1 VKITQGAMTIS
12 QTALMDAR
20 SRVSGAPIRIQP
32 PKLPPGMDSP
42 DNAVAMDSL
51 AYDYASTTIAGQD
64 GINYLYFVGYPY
76 LAMLSQ
82 RAEYRA
88 MSGRLA
94 SEMTRE
100 WIALRST
107 ETAGDETKARMA
119 ELDTFLKE
127 LKLQA
132 AVQELVVQDAAFGR
146 GNLFIE
152 IAGQDND
159 KPLIQSPKTIAKGS
173 LKRISTV
180 EPMWTTPMAYNSTDP
195 LAGGFYKASMWNV
208 FGKSVH
214 PTRMMTV
221 VTRPMP
227 DMLKP
232 AYNFSG
238 MSLYQMAEPYVNNWL
253 RTRQSVSDLINTFST
268 TAIQTDLSQVL
279 TGGSAAAMNARA
291 DLFSATKSN
300 RGVMLLD
307 KEREDLVQINT
318 PLGGLHE
325 LQAQAQEQ
333 MCAVSF
339 MPAIILTGISPGGL
353 NASSDSEIMVWHEW
367 IRGQQEAHYREPIQA
382 VINVAMLSLFGEI
395 DKDISF
401 EFNPLKQM
409 DAKDRS
415 AMRTTDAQ
423 SDQLYVEMGVV
434 SEEEVRETLA
444 RDPEGRFQGL
454 DLNITIQRPDNQG
467 TDNSDTAADAEF
479 KESDHPRAE
488 NGEFGSGGGAATS
501 AEAAEKLKTLRKKIR
516 EMGGFSDTPEGN
528 KLAKEVGEAEKLLDG
543 LRIKEFHS
551 TKNADVGS
559 VKSETQKT
567 EIDKK
572 SEIKQKIIEKFE
584 TKHGAGKVKI
594 YPNGSIFANGIL
606 LGTLSEFAKEFEPT
620 ASEKNEQKMMNTGYG
635 EHD

>member
-1 VKITQGAMTIS
+1 MGWTKGKKRPPRTGKPIEAEPRVAVKITQGAMTIS

-132 AVQELVVQDAAFGR
+132 AVQELVIQDASFGR

-152 IAGQDND
+152 IAGQSND

-173 LKRISTV
+173 LKKITTV
-180 EPMWTTPMAYNSTDP
+180 EPMWTTPQAYNSTDP

-382 VINVAMLSLFGEI
+382 VINVSMLSLFGEI

-454 DLNITIQRPDNQG
+454 DLNIVIEKPEPQEQ
-467 TDNSDTAADAEF
+467 DTGGAQDAEF
-479 KESDHPRAE
+479 NESDHPRAE
-488 NGEFGSGGGAATS
+488 NGEFGSGGGKPLDHGELNIPGPTNNINAQLDKYKKEQSQQAKTQAKES
-501 AEAAEKLKTLRKKIR
+501 AQQTKEHKALAKSLKAEFEAA
-516 EMGGFSDTPEGN
+516 
-528 KLAKEVGEAEKLLDG
+528 
-543 LRIKEFHS
+543 
-551 TKNADVGS
+551 
-559 VKSETQKT
+559 
-567 EIDKK
+567 
-572 SEIKQKIIEKFE
+572 IIA
-584 TKHGAGKVKI
+584 KHGDKFGEKELR
-594 YPNGSIFANGIL
+594 NML
-606 LGTLSEFAKEFEPT
+606 DQWAKWEPKKLINFVDKFKQET
-620 ASEKNEQKMMNTGYG
+620 EKAE
-635 EHD
+635 